1 MPVEGIIAALG
12 IIAILIVAIIL
23 VSRSRHRE

>member
-12 IIAILIVAIIL
+12 IIAVLVVAIVL
-23 VSRSRHRE
+23 VSRSRRRD